1 MNNFLPVML
10 LKELIILPH
19 EEIKIDLSNDLSK
32 KVFRL
37 ASIHHNGDM
46 LIVCPKDRLEE
57 APDIK
62 DLPNIGVI
70 ARIKSSF
77 QLPNGATRIVV
88 TGLNRVKV
96 VNYRTFTDD
105 NDILM
110 ANVITIDNKKN
121 DIVEETALKRKLLRV
136 LSDYIAASSDVSNS
150 ILSSI
155 KNYTSLNDIT
165 DSIVSFIQLPFEK
178 KLAYMMETNS
188 LVRAKKLIYDLSIEL
203 EVINLDQKLD
213 SELQISMEET
223 QKEYILREKIKHIK
237 KELGENDENEI
248 SEIYLEKLNSLK
260 LSSKTRKK
268 ILNEIKRLE
277 NLKENNPEYSVVR
290 NYLDTVLN
298 LPWNTSSKDIDDIDK
313 VRENLDKT
321 HYGLEKAK
329 ERIIEYI
336 AIKKRNPDIKSP
348 IICLAGPPGVGKT
361 TFAINVAKSL
371 NREFYKIS
379 VGGLN
384 DTNELMG
391 NRRTYLGSNM
401 GRIMQGIKKC
411 NVNNPVIL
419 IDEVDKMV
427 KNTLGDPA
435 SCLLEIL
442 DSSQNTMFIDNYVEE
457 EFDLSKVMFIL
468 TCNDASLIPE
478 VLYDRLEII
487 EITSYTELEKLNIAK
502 KYLLPS
508 IFDDYKVGLKDIK
521 ISDNLILDIISKYTK
536 ESGLRELKRCLSSL
550 IRKIIISN
558 KSKELKVTI
567 KLSDLKKYLGNPKY
581 IKNDLENQ
589 IIPNGL
595 VNALAY
601 TSLGGVVMKIEC
613 SMFEG
618 KGEVIT
624 TGLLGEVINE
634 SVEVAISYLRSNR
647 HTFKLNDYYFMER
660 TIHLHFLE
668 ASIPK
673 DGPSA
678 GIAITTCILSLLLEK
693 SIDKHIAMTGEIS
706 LKGDILPVGGIRE
719 KIIGSYSSDI
729 KEIFIPYGNLNDIDD
744 IPDYIK
750 DNIIIKPV
758 KNYYEIFQALFI

>member
-401 GRIMQGIKKC
+401 GRIMQGIRKC

-719 KIIGSYSSDI
+719 KIIGAYSSNI

>member
-391 NRRTYLGSNM
+391 DRRTYLGSNM
-401 GRIMQGIKKC
+401 GRIMQGIRKC

-719 KIIGSYSSDI
+719 KIIGAYSSDI

>member
-188 LVRAKKLIYDLSIEL
+188 LIRAKKLIYDLSIEL

-550 IRKIIISN
+550 IRKIIINN

-719 KIIGSYSSDI
+719 KIIGAYSSDI

>member
-719 KIIGSYSSDI
+719 KIIGAYSSDI

>member
-401 GRIMQGIKKC
+401 GRIMQGIRKC

-508 IFDDYKVGLKDIK
+508 IFDAYKVGLKDIK

-719 KIIGSYSSDI
+719 KIIGAYSSDI

>member
-237 KELGENDENEI
+237 KELGEDDENEI

-550 IRKIIISN
+550 IRKIIINN
-558 KSKELKVTI
+558 KSKELRVTI

-618 KGEVIT
+618 KGGVIT

-719 KIIGSYSSDI
+719 KIIGAYSSDI

>member
-237 KELGENDENEI
+237 KELGEDDENEI

-401 GRIMQGIKKC
+401 GRIMQGIRKC

-581 IKNDLENQ
+581 NKNDLENQ

-719 KIIGSYSSDI
+719 KIIGAYSSDI

>member
-401 GRIMQGIKKC
+401 GRIMQGIRKC

-419 IDEVDKMV
+419 IDEVDKMI

-719 KIIGSYSSDI
+719 KIIGAYSSDI

>member
-401 GRIMQGIKKC
+401 GRIMQGIRKC

-581 IKNDLENQ
+581 NKNDLENQ

-719 KIIGSYSSDI
+719 KIIGAYSSDI

>member
-237 KELGENDENEI
+237 KELGENEENEI

-401 GRIMQGIKKC
+401 GRIMQGIRKC

-719 KIIGSYSSDI
+719 KIIGAYSSDI

>member
-298 LPWNTSSKDIDDIDK
+298 LPWNTSSKDID
-313 VRENLDKT
+313 V
-321 HYGLEKAK
+321 
-329 ERIIEYI
+329 EYI

-401 GRIMQGIKKC
+401 GRIMQGIRKC

-719 KIIGSYSSDI
+719 KIIGAYSSDI

>member
-290 NYLDTVLN
+290 NYLDTILN

-401 GRIMQGIKKC
+401 GRIMQGIRKC

-719 KIIGSYSSDI
+719 KIIGAYSSDI

-744 IPDYIK
+744 IIIYIK
-750 DNIIIKPV
+750 DNIIIKTV
-758 KNYYEIFQALFI
+758 KNYYEIFKALFI

>member
-401 GRIMQGIKKC
+401 GRIMQGIRKC

-750 DNIIIKPV
+750 DNIIK
-758 KNYYEIFQALFI
+758 IFQALFI

>member
-165 DSIVSFIQLPFEK
+165 DSIVSFIQLKKKK

-401 GRIMQGIKKC
+401 GRIMQGIRKC

-719 KIIGSYSSDI
+719 KIIGAYSSDI

>member
-401 GRIMQGIKKC
+401 GRIMQGIRKC

-581 IKNDLENQ
+581 NKNDLENQ

-719 KIIGSYSSDI
+719 KIIGAYSSNI

>member
-401 GRIMQGIKKC
+401 GRIMQGIRKC

-719 KIIGSYSSDI
+719 KIIGAYSSDI

>member
-401 GRIMQGIKKC
+401 GRIMQGIRKC

-618 KGEVIT
+618 KGEVLT

-719 KIIGSYSSDI
+719 KIIGAYSSDI

>member
-1 MNNFLPVML
+1 MEGVTNLNNFLPVML

-136 LSDYIAASSDVSNS
+136 LSDYIAASSDFSNS

-155 KNYTSLNDIT
+155 KNYNYINDIT

-401 GRIMQGIKKC
+401 GRIMQGIRKC

-419 IDEVDKMV
+419 
-427 KNTLGDPA
+427 
-435 SCLLEIL
+435 S
-442 DSSQNTMFIDNYVEE
+442 
-457 EFDLSKVMFIL
+457 
-468 TCNDASLIPE
+468 
-478 VLYDRLEII
+478 
-487 EITSYTELEKLNIAK
+487 
-502 KYLLPS
+502 
-508 IFDDYKVGLKDIK
+508 
-521 ISDNLILDIISKYTK
+521 NLINFPP
-536 ESGLRELKRCLSSL
+536 KR
-550 IRKIIISN
+550 
-558 KSKELKVTI
+558 TI
-567 KLSDLKKYLGNPKY
+567 KK
-581 IKNDLENQ
+581 
-589 IIPNGL
+589 
-595 VNALAY
+595 
-601 TSLGGVVMKIEC
+601 
-613 SMFEG
+613 
-618 KGEVIT
+618 
-624 TGLLGEVINE
+624 
-634 SVEVAISYLRSNR
+634 
-647 HTFKLNDYYFMER
+647 
-660 TIHLHFLE
+660 
-668 ASIPK
+668 
-673 DGPSA
+673 
-678 GIAITTCILSLLLEK
+678 
-693 SIDKHIAMTGEIS
+693 
-706 LKGDILPVGGIRE
+706 
-719 KIIGSYSSDI
+719 
-729 KEIFIPYGNLNDIDD
+729 
-744 IPDYIK
+744 
-750 DNIIIKPV
+750 
-758 KNYYEIFQALFI
+758 

>member
-237 KELGENDENEI
+237 KELGEKDENEN
-248 SEIYLEKLNSLK
+248 SEIYLEK
-260 LSSKTRKK
+260 
-268 ILNEIKRLE
+268 
-277 NLKENNPEYSVVR
+277 
-290 NYLDTVLN
+290 
-298 LPWNTSSKDIDDIDK
+298 
-313 VRENLDKT
+313 
-321 HYGLEKAK
+321 
-329 ERIIEYI
+329 
-336 AIKKRNPDIKSP
+336 
-348 IICLAGPPGVGKT
+348 
-361 TFAINVAKSL
+361 
-371 NREFYKIS
+371 
-379 VGGLN
+379 
-384 DTNELMG
+384 
-391 NRRTYLGSNM
+391 
-401 GRIMQGIKKC
+401 
-411 NVNNPVIL
+411 
-419 IDEVDKMV
+419 
-427 KNTLGDPA
+427 
-435 SCLLEIL
+435 
-442 DSSQNTMFIDNYVEE
+442 
-457 EFDLSKVMFIL
+457 
-468 TCNDASLIPE
+468 
-478 VLYDRLEII
+478 
-487 EITSYTELEKLNIAK
+487 
-502 KYLLPS
+502 
-508 IFDDYKVGLKDIK
+508 
-521 ISDNLILDIISKYTK
+521 
-536 ESGLRELKRCLSSL
+536 
-550 IRKIIISN
+550 
-558 KSKELKVTI
+558 
-567 KLSDLKKYLGNPKY
+567 
-581 IKNDLENQ
+581 
-589 IIPNGL
+589 
-595 VNALAY
+595 
-601 TSLGGVVMKIEC
+601 
-613 SMFEG
+613 
-618 KGEVIT
+618 
-624 TGLLGEVINE
+624 
-634 SVEVAISYLRSNR
+634 
-647 HTFKLNDYYFMER
+647 
-660 TIHLHFLE
+660 
-668 ASIPK
+668 
-673 DGPSA
+673 
-678 GIAITTCILSLLLEK
+678 
-693 SIDKHIAMTGEIS
+693 
-706 LKGDILPVGGIRE
+706 
-719 KIIGSYSSDI
+719 
-729 KEIFIPYGNLNDIDD
+729 
-744 IPDYIK
+744 
-750 DNIIIKPV
+750 
-758 KNYYEIFQALFI
+758 

>member
-77 QLPNGATRIVV
+77 QLPNGANRIVV

-401 GRIMQGIKKC
+401 GRIMQGIRKC

-719 KIIGSYSSDI
+719 KIIGAYSSDI

>member
-290 NYLDTVLN
+290 NYLDTILN

-401 GRIMQGIKKC
+401 GRIMQGIRKC

-719 KIIGSYSSDI
+719 KIIGAYSSDI

>member
-1 MNNFLPVML
+1 M
-10 LKELIILPH
+10 
-19 EEIKIDLSNDLSK
+19 
-32 KVFRL
+32 
-37 ASIHHNGDM
+37 
-46 LIVCPKDRLEE
+46 
-57 APDIK
+57 
-62 DLPNIGVI
+62 
-70 ARIKSSF
+70 
-77 QLPNGATRIVV
+77 
-88 TGLNRVKV
+88 
-96 VNYRTFTDD
+96 
-105 NDILM
+105 
-110 ANVITIDNKKN
+110 
-121 DIVEETALKRKLLRV
+121 
-136 LSDYIAASSDVSNS
+136 
-150 ILSSI
+150 
-155 KNYTSLNDIT
+155 
-165 DSIVSFIQLPFEK
+165 
-178 KLAYMMETNS
+178 
-188 LVRAKKLIYDLSIEL
+188 
-203 EVINLDQKLD
+203 
-213 SELQISMEET
+213 
-223 QKEYILREKIKHIK
+223 
-237 KELGENDENEI
+237 
-248 SEIYLEKLNSLK
+248 
-260 LSSKTRKK
+260 
-268 ILNEIKRLE
+268 
-277 NLKENNPEYSVVR
+277 
-290 NYLDTVLN
+290 
-298 LPWNTSSKDIDDIDK
+298 
-313 VRENLDKT
+313 
-321 HYGLEKAK
+321 
-329 ERIIEYI
+329 
-336 AIKKRNPDIKSP
+336 
-348 IICLAGPPGVGKT
+348 
-361 TFAINVAKSL
+361 AKSL

-401 GRIMQGIKKC
+401 GRIMQGIRKC

-419 IDEVDKMV
+419 IDEVDKMI

-719 KIIGSYSSDI
+719 KIIGAYSSDI

>member
-237 KELGENDENEI
+237 KELGEDDENEI

-719 KIIGSYSSDI
+719 KIIGAYSSDI

>member
-401 GRIMQGIKKC
+401 GRIMQGIRKC

-442 DSSQNTMFIDNYVEE
+442 DSSQNTMFIDNYVVE

-719 KIIGSYSSDI
+719 KIIGAYSSDI

>member
-401 GRIMQGIKKC
+401 GRIMQGIRKC

>member
-401 GRIMQGIKKC
+401 GRIMQGIRKC

-558 KSKELKVTI
+558 KSKELKVTT

-719 KIIGSYSSDI
+719 KIIGAYSSDI

>member
-401 GRIMQGIKKC
+401 GRIMQGIRKC

-550 IRKIIISN
+550 IRKIIINN

-719 KIIGSYSSDI
+719 KIIGAYSSDI

>member
-237 KELGENDENEI
+237 KELGEDDENEI

-401 GRIMQGIKKC
+401 GRIMQGIRKC

-719 KIIGSYSSDI
+719 KIIGAYSSDI